1 VPRIV
6 DSTIYVNG
14 LRNVPYP
21 MGGMYRRCRDQ
32 GGFMEGLLDKEGKS
46 EAKYRRYNYGAAL
59 FRQATGELGQ

>member
-1 VPRIV
+1 
-6 DSTIYVNG
+6 
-14 LRNVPYP
+14 